1 MSLLDAL
8 TKLVDD
14 QLAEEGITP
23 ELLAMIDLSVA
34 YSPVIPFA
42 GGTLDS
48 AVDVRA
54 WGFVPDDDTPSRF
67 EVLHSAVHNPV
78 TPDSLKV
85 MRARYLLA
93 REAHY
98 APLYATLFGEPDA
111 DDSDPS
117 AIAGSSDP
125 QDHHSDGGPND
136 LHRRPVLGT

>member
-1 MSLLDAL
+1 MSLLAAL

-14 QLAEEGITP
+14 ELAHEGITP
-23 ELLAMIDLSVA
+23 QLLAMIDLSVA

-42 GGTLDS
+42 GGTLEN

-78 TPDSLKV
+78 TPDSLKI

-98 APLYATLFGEPDA
+98 APMYATLFGESDA

-117 AIAGSSDP
+117 AICGDSSAE
-125 QDHHSDGGPND
+125 DHHADRGPND
-136 LHRRPVLGT
+136 LYCSPVLGT

>member
-1 MSLLDAL
+1 MSLLAAL

-23 ELLAMIDLSVA
+23 ELLAMIDISVA

-42 GGTLDS
+42 GGTLEN

-78 TPDSLKV
+78 SPDSLKI

-93 REAHY
+93 RDAHY
-98 APLYATLFGEPDA
+98 APMYETLFGEPDA
-111 DDSDPS
+111 DDTDPNS
-117 AIAGSSDP
+117 IAGSPD
-125 QDHHSDGGPND
+125 QEDHHADCGPAD
-136 LHRRPVLGT
+136 LHFCPVLGT

>member
-1 MSLLDAL
+1 MSLLAAL

-14 QLAEEGITP
+14 QLAQEGITP
-23 ELLAMIDLSVA
+23 ELLAMIDLSIA
-34 YSPVIPFA
+34 YSPVIPFM
-42 GGTLDS
+42 GGTLDN

-98 APLYATLFGEPDA
+98 APMYETLFGEPDA
-111 DDSDPS
+111 DDSDPNS
-117 AIAGSSDP
+117 IAGSPD
-125 QDHHSDGGPND
+125 QEDHHADRGPND
-136 LHRRPVLGT
+136 LYRSCLLGT

>member
-14 QLAEEGITP
+14 QLAQEGITP
-23 ELLAMIDLSVA
+23 QLLAMIDLSVA

-42 GGTLDS
+42 GGTLDN

-54 WGFVPDDDTPSRF
+54 WGFVPDDDTPHRF

-98 APLYATLFGEPDA
+98 APMYETLFGEPDA

-117 AIAGSSDP
+117 AICGDSSSEDDHADCGSA
-125 QDHHSDGGPND
+125 D
-136 LHRRPVLGT
+136 LHFCPVLGT

>member
-1 MSLLDAL
+1 MSLLAAL

-14 QLAEEGITP
+14 ELAQEGITP
-23 ELLAMIDLSVA
+23 DLLAMIDLSVA

-42 GGTLDS
+42 GGTLEH

-93 REAHY
+93 RDTHY
-98 APLYATLFGEPDA
+98 TPMYATLFGEPDA
-111 DDSDPS
+111 DDPDSDS
-117 AIAGSSDP
+117 TAEDRDP
-125 QDHHSDGGPND
+125 EDRD
-136 LHRRPVLGT
+136 

>member
-1 MSLLDAL
+1 MSLLAAL

-14 QLAEEGITP
+14 QLAQEGITP
-23 ELLAMIDLSVA
+23 QLLAMIDLSVA

-42 GGTLDS
+42 GGTLEN

-78 TPDSLKV
+78 TPDSLKI

-98 APLYATLFGEPDA
+98 APMYATLFGETDA

-117 AIAGSSDP
+117 AICGDSSS
-125 QDHHSDGGPND
+125 QDHHADRGPND
-136 LHRRPVLGT
+136 LHRSCIFRT

>member
-1 MSLLDAL
+1 MSLLAAL

-14 QLAEEGITP
+14 QLAQEGITP
-23 ELLAMIDLSVA
+23 QLLSMIDLSVA

-42 GGTLDS
+42 GGTLEN

-78 TPDSLKV
+78 TPDSLKI

-98 APLYATLFGEPDA
+98 APMYETLFGESDA

-117 AIAGSSDP
+117 AICGNPD
-125 QDHHSDGGPND
+125 QEDDHADRGPDD
-136 LHRRPVLGT
+136 LHRCPVLGT

>member
-14 QLAEEGITP
+14 ELAQEGITP
-23 ELLAMIDLSVA
+23 QLLAMVDLSVA

-42 GGTLDS
+42 GGTLDN

-67 EVLHSAVHNPV
+67 EVLHSAIHNPV
-78 TPDSLKV
+78 SPDSLKI

-98 APLYATLFGEPDA
+98 TPMYATLFGEPDA
-111 DDSDPS
+111 DDTDPS
-117 AIAGSSDP
+117 AIAGNPD
-125 QDHHSDGGPND
+125 QEDHHADSGPAD
-136 LHRRPVLGT
+136 LHCSRILGT

>member
-14 QLAEEGITP
+14 QLAQEGITP
-23 ELLAMIDLSVA
+23 ELLSMIDLSVA

-42 GGTLDS
+42 GGTLEN

-78 TPDSLKV
+78 NHDSLKI

-93 REAHY
+93 RDAHY
-98 APLYATLFGEPDA
+98 APLHETLFGEPDA
-111 DDSDPS
+111 EDTDPS
-117 AIAGSSDP
+117 AIAGSPD
-125 QDHHSDGGPND
+125 QEDHHADRGPND
-136 LHRRPVLGT
+136 LHCCSVLET

>member
-1 MSLLDAL
+1 MSLLAAL

-14 QLAEEGITP
+14 QLAQEGITP

-42 GGTLDS
+42 GGTLEN

-78 TPDSLKV
+78 TPDSLKI

-98 APLYATLFGEPDA
+98 APMYATLFGESDA

-117 AIAGSSDP
+117 AICGDSSSEDHHADRSSD
-125 QDHHSDGGPND
+125 D
-136 LHRRPVLGT
+136 LHCCPVLGT

>member
-14 QLAEEGITP
+14 QLAQEGITP
-23 ELLAMIDLSVA
+23 QLLAMIDLSVA

-42 GGTLDS
+42 GGTLEN

-54 WGFVPDDDTPSRF
+54 WGFVPDDVLPRKF
-67 EVLHSAVHNPV
+67 EVLGGGVHNPV
-78 TPDSLKV
+78 SHDSLKV

-117 AIAGSSDP
+117 AICGDSSS
-125 QDHHSDGGPND
+125 QDHHADRGPND
-136 LHRRPVLGT
+136 LHRCSVLGT

>member
-1 MSLLDAL
+1 MSLLAAL

-42 GGTLDS
+42 GGTLEN

-54 WGFVPDDDTPSRF
+54 WGFVPDDDTPHRF

-78 TPDSLKV
+78 NHDSLKV

-117 AIAGSSDP
+117 AICGSPD
-125 QDHHSDGGPND
+125 QEDDHSDRGPAD
-136 LHRRPVLGT
+136 LHCSRILGT

>member
-14 QLAEEGITP
+14 QLAQEGITP
-23 ELLAMIDLSVA
+23 QLLAMIDLSVA

-42 GGTLDS
+42 GGTLEN

-78 TPDSLKV
+78 TPDSLKI

-93 REAHY
+93 RDAHY
-98 APLYATLFGEPDA
+98 APMYATLFGEPDA
-111 DDSDPS
+111 DNSDPS
-117 AIAGSSDP
+117 AIAGSPD
-125 QDHHSDGGPND
+125 QEDDHADRGPND
-136 LHRRPVLGT
+136 LHRSPVLGT

>member
-1 MSLLDAL
+1 MSLFNAL

-14 QLAEEGITP
+14 ELAQEGITP
-23 ELLAMIDLSVA
+23 QLLAMVDLSVA

-42 GGTLDS
+42 GGTLDN

-54 WGFVPDDDTPSRF
+54 WGFVPDDDTPNRF

-78 TPDSLKV
+78 TPDSLKI

-98 APLYATLFGEPDA
+98 TPIFETLFGEPDA
-111 DDSDPS
+111 DTDCDSTTEDRDPE
-117 AIAGSSDP
+117 DR
-125 QDHHSDGGPND
+125 D
-136 LHRRPVLGT
+136 

>member
-1 MSLLDAL
+1 MSLLAAL

-14 QLAEEGITP
+14 QLAQEGITP
-23 ELLAMIDLSVA
+23 QLLAMIDLSVA

-42 GGTLDS
+42 GGTLEN

-98 APLYATLFGEPDA
+98 APMYETLFGESDA

-117 AIAGSSDP
+117 AICGSSD
-125 QDHHSDGGPND
+125 QEDHHADRGPND
-136 LHRRPVLGT
+136 LYRSCLLGT

>member
-1 MSLLDAL
+1 MSLLAAL

-14 QLAEEGITP
+14 QLAQEGITP
-23 ELLAMIDLSVA
+23 QLLAMIDLSVA
-34 YSPVIPFA
+34 YSPVLPFA
-42 GGTLDS
+42 GGTLEN

-93 REAHY
+93 RESHY

-117 AIAGSSDP
+117 AIAGGPD
-125 QDHHSDGGPND
+125 QEDHDADRGSAD
-136 LHRRPVLGT
+136 LHFCPVLRT

>member
-14 QLAEEGITP
+14 QLAQEGITP
-23 ELLAMIDLSVA
+23 DLLAMIDLSVA

-42 GGTLDS
+42 GGTLEN

-67 EVLHSAVHNPV
+67 EVLHSAVHTPV

-111 DDSDPS
+111 DDTDPS
-117 AIAGSSDP
+117 AIAGSPD
-125 QDHHSDGGPND
+125 QEDHHADRGPND
-136 LHRRPVLGT
+136 LHCCSVLET